1 MKTMKVPRGTA
12 RTLRRSAPP
21 MKPPSSEAQ
30 AAMLS
35 DQKHL
40 NRKMGIAL
48 FQKHGTAR
56 IPF

>member
-1 MKTMKVPRGTA
+1 MKTMKIPRGTA
-12 RTLRRSAPP
+12 RTLRRAAMP
-21 MKPPSSEAQ
+21 MKPPSIEAQ
-30 AAMLS
+30 AAMLA

-40 NRKMGIAL
+40 NRKMNIAL

>member
-1 MKTMKVPRGTA
+1 MKIMKVLRGSA
-12 RTLRRSAPP
+12 RGLRRSVLP
-21 MKPPSSEAQ
+21 MARPSAEAQ
-30 AAMLS
+30 AAMRA